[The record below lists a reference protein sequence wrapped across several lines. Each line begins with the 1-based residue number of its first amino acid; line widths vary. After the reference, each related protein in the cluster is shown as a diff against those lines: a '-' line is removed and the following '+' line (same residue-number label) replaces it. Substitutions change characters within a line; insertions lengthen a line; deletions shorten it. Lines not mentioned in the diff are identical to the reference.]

1 MSKST
6 SAKNISAFADLVKVS
21 RKNTSFDFCST
32 NIIELT
38 HKIFY
43 LHAIIIS
50 APFIK
55 FVREGFVD
63 PSPPTHSQ
71 MPNWAG
77 FSLRGRLNRASIIV
91 IWQSQKMRFY
101 LSPKSFF
108 QLFLKKCSKY
118 FHGNL
123 PRNEFFTGQFNKGF

>member
-50 APFIK
+50 APFMK
-55 FVREGFVD
+55 FVRGVCR
-63 PSPPTHSQ
+63 PLH
-71 MPNWAG
+71 A
-77 FSLRGRLNRASIIV
+77 
-91 IWQSQKMRFY
+91 
-101 LSPKSFF
+101 LSNAKWSWFF
-108 QLFLKKCSKY
+108 L
-118 FHGNL
+118 
-123 PRNEFFTGQFNKGF
+123 T